1 METPLAKLIDLL
13 ESERNGSLPKESSR
27 PLLYWKDFSDMPHGA
42 TILANLE
49 HYWDD
54 ADIRS
59 RDPDYGRMQN
69 SELEKLI
76 QKLRQADFDGAAR
89 ITFLTSS

>member
-13 ESERNGSLPKESSR
+13 ESERNGSLPEENSR
-27 PLLYWKDFSDMPHGA
+27 PSLNWEDFSDIPHGA

-59 RDPDYGRMQN
+59 RDLDYGRMQN